1 MTKKRGDVWYAI
13 FDEDR
18 DENRQRHRRWV
29 SSRRAGFVNT
39 KKGAQIYINEQLAKM
54 ARGEYVEPSA
64 LTVGAYMRKWL
75 ESRKAGVRPS
85 TLHGYRKNAETHII
99 PRLGSVPVQ
108 QLTRERIGAFYAEL
122 QDERGLSA
130 RSVRHVHTLLR
141 RALRDLVDD
150 HRLARNPAAERIELP
165 KVDEK
170 EMNIWTPADVRV
182 FLDHAR
188 EDRLYALWVSAL
200 ATGARRGEL
209 CGLTWRAVDI
219 DAATLTITETLLDVG
234 GKLVGGKPKT
244 SRGRRVVAL
253 DPLTVGALRAHSTA
267 QKAERLA
274 FGPGFNERGFVF
286 VREDGSPIH
295 PAWLTRRW
303 SQIVKASGA
312 PRIRLHD
319 ARHTSASL
327 ALAAGIPIGIVSE
340 RLGHSKTSITL
351 DVYAHALPGQHREA
365 ADKLADAMF
374 GG

>member
-1 MTKKRGDVWYAI
+1 MAKKRGKNWYAI
-13 FDEDR
+13 LDESR
-18 DENRQRHRRWV
+18 DDAGKRRQRWI
-29 SSRRAGFVNT
+29 SGFPT
-39 KKGAQIYINEQLAKM
+39 KAEAEVYIADQLSKM
-54 ARGEYVEPSA
+54 AKGEYVPPSKE
-64 LTVGAYMRKWL
+64 TIGTYMRGWL
-75 ESRKAGVRPS
+75 DGRKAGIRPS
-85 TLHGYRKNAETHII
+85 TWHGYDKNLRAHIA
-99 PRLGSVPVQ
+99 PRIGDIPVQ
-108 QLTRERIGAFYAEL
+108 HLTRERIGAFYAEL
-122 QDERGLSA
+122 QTERGLSA

-165 KVDEK
+165 KVDAK
-170 EMNIWTPADVRV
+170 EMHVWTPADVRT

-188 EDRLYALWVSAL
+188 EDRLYALWVLAL
-200 ATGARRGEL
+200 ASGARRGEL
-209 CGLTWRAVDI
+209 CGLSWKSVDLE
-219 DAATLTITETLLDVG
+219 AGTVKITATLLDVG
-234 GKLVGGKPKT
+234 GVLIDGKPKT

-253 DPLTVGALRAHSTA
+253 DPLTVAALRAHSTV

-274 FGPGFNERGFVF
+274 FGPGFNDRGFVF
-286 VREDGSPIH
+286 VREDGSPVH

-312 PRIRLHD
+312 PVIRLHD

-351 DVYAHALPGQHREA
+351 DVYAHAMPGQHREA